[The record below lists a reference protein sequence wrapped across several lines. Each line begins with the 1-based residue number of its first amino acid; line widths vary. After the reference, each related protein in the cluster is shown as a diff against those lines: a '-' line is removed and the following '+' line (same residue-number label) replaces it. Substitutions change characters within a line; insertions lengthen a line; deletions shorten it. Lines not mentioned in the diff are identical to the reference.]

1 MMVKVVGQRSNAKIR
16 VLTSLLPCSKVRIKV
31 KGRGQ
36 GHGLRSRVVSETTG
50 EQVLITRVKVKFWCA
65 AVDIRGSAVPS
76 AAKSNKS
83 HYQSKV
89 FVCVSVIRGCIQII
103 AWIQSIGF

>member
-16 VLTSLLPCSKVRIKV
+16 VLTSLLPSFKVRVKV

-50 EQVLITRVKVKFWCA
+50 EGLTIDKYTSLNHK
-65 AVDIRGSAVPS
+65 G
-76 AAKSNKS
+76 
-83 HYQSKV
+83 
-89 FVCVSVIRGCIQII
+89 
-103 AWIQSIGF
+103 